1 MSDDRRAPL
10 KVGAAQSGRVSFS
23 LEPLD
28 GRNFAFRYNVYAR
41 TIKPYID
48 ALLGWDE
55 AQHVANLRADLE
67 QGPPLSIIVVGG
79 ERVGI
84 VQIVETPDEISLWKI
99 AILPEYQGRGIGTA
113 IVQSL
118 IARSQ
123 AAQKPVRLFVFQA
136 NRGARRLYERLG
148 FTVVS
153 ETDQDIEMAFTPR
166 QVPARG

>member
-1 MSDDRRAPL
+1 MSDARQTSL
-10 KVGAAQSGRVSFS
+10 KTGGAQSGQVPFS

-28 GRNFAFRYNVYAR
+28 RRDFAFRYNVYAR

-67 QGPPLSIIVVGG
+67 QGPLLSIIVVGG

-123 AAQKPVRLFVFQA
+123 AVRKPVRLSVFQA

-148 FTVVS
+148 FTAVS
-153 ETDQDIEMAFTPR
+153 ETDQDIEMVFTPR
-166 QVPARG
+166 EVRA